1 VTRGAARL
9 AALVRIAAGVLF
21 VAEGFG
27 KAAGKFVHGGF
38 AKSAS
43 GMTAESW
50 PFWKS
55 FLNSVV
61 VPHAPLFAWVIALGE
76 LAVGIGLL
84 LGLLTRF
91 AAAGGVLLL
100 LTILLGQ
107 TYVPGS
113 SWEGWVTAGLTTKF
127 AILLLLLIAAV
138 GYGAWGVDGRRKKV
152 RVGFR

>member
-1 VTRGAARL
+1 MTRGVRL
-9 AALVRIAAGVLF
+9 AALVRIATGVLF

-27 KAAGKFVHGGF
+27 KATGKFVQGGF

-61 VPHAPLFAWVIALGE
+61 IPHASLFAWFVAFGE

-84 LGLLTRF
+84 LGFLTRW

-113 SWEGWVTAGLTTKF
+113 SWTGWVTAGLTTKF

-138 GYGAWGVDGRRKKV
+138 GYGAWGVDGRR
-152 RVGFR
+152 RRIRPGFR

>member
-1 VTRGAARL
+1 MTKWSRL
-9 AALVRIAAGVLF
+9 AALVRIGTGVLF
-21 VAEGFG
+21 IAEGFG
-27 KAAGKFVHGGF
+27 KLTGKFVQGGF

-43 GMTAESW
+43 GMAAESW

-55 FLNSVV
+55 FLNAVV
-61 VPHAPLFAWVIALGE
+61 IPHASLFAWVVALGE

-84 LGLLTRF
+84 LGFLTRF

-113 SWEGWVTAGLTTKF
+113 SWTGWVTAGLTTKF
-127 AILLLLLIAAV
+127 AILLLLLISAV
-138 GYGAWGVDGRRKKV
+138 GYAAWGVDGRRRKI
-152 RVGFR
+152 RPGFR

>member
-1 VTRGAARL
+1 M
-9 AALVRIAAGVLF
+9 
-21 VAEGFG
+21 AEGFG
-27 KAAGKFVHGGF
+27 KATGKFVQGGF

-61 VPHAPLFAWVIALGE
+61 IPHASLFAWFVAFGE

-84 LGLLTRF
+84 LGFLTRW

-113 SWEGWVTAGLTTKF
+113 SWTGWVTAGLTTKF

-138 GYGAWGVDGRRKKV
+138 GYGAWGVDGRR
-152 RVGFR
+152 RRIRPGFR